1 MEEIKQLS
9 LSELGLE
16 VETTPAEKAAANEN
30 AVEVKPITE
39 EPPVTTVSKSS
50 LSDTVEPAETKAVKS
65 SLAEIAKNTAFD
77 EEGLTQYGEVIRNV
91 DKIAKKPKTKIDDP
105 IRKNIEGL
113 VDLADHEIERT
124 KAELTGPEGII
135 TKGKEEYVN
144 RQYDRLM
151 ARAKNTPRLAEFIKK
166 IEEIIETEPRF
177 DGITE
182 YERKGYILFTV
193 ARDKTVETDN
203 VKSPKHYMLGDLGIE
218 VKDVIFEVVKDMK
231 GSEAVCVGNILKYVM
246 RARKKNGIEDYQ
258 KAYEYLGYLLEELC
272 KK

>member
-1 MEEIKQLS
+1 MEEVKQLS

-39 EPPVTTVSKSS
+39 ETPKVSKSS
-50 LSDTVEPAETKAVKS
+50 LTDTVEPTEVKAAKS
-65 SLAEIAKNTAFD
+65 SLAEIAKNTAIGED
-77 EEGLTQYGEVIRNV
+77 GLTQYGEVIHNV

-105 IRKNIEGL
+105 IKKNINNL

-144 RQYDRLM
+144 NQYEKLM
-151 ARAKNTPRLAEFIKK
+151 ARAKNNPRLAEYIKK

-182 YERKGYILFTV
+182 YEHKGYILLTV

-203 VKSPKHYMLGDLGIE
+203 KYFGLKEQTIDRVR
-218 VKDVIFEVVKDMK
+218 K
-231 GSEAVCVGNILKYVM
+231 GNGS
-246 RARKKNGIEDYQ
+246 RAFISRFAGFIT
-258 KAYEYLGYLLEELC
+258 
-272 KK
+272 